1 MDRINLLA
9 SLCEGSECVCDVGCD
24 HAYVVV
30 KALLDYNCKRGIAA
44 DLNVGPLSSA
54 EETIKNKNLL
64 DRIDIILSDGFKAI
78 SKDFDTAVLA
88 GMGGNLIKDILSD
101 SLDKIK
107 DKKLILEPNNDQM
120 VVRKFLMESGF
131 RIVDEYAISENGKYY
146 EIIVAKKGDI
156 TYTENEL
163 KFGPILLKK
172 KPEAFISYYNRK
184 MDLLMR
190 VMDTT
195 MDPLTKMQKQKE
207 INDITSAIK

>member
-1 MDRINLLA
+1 MDRINLLS

-64 DRIDIILSDGFKAI
+64 DRIDIILSDGFKSI

-88 GMGGNLIKDILSD
+88 GMGGNLIKDILSE

-172 KPEAFISYYNRK
+172 KPEEFISYYNRK